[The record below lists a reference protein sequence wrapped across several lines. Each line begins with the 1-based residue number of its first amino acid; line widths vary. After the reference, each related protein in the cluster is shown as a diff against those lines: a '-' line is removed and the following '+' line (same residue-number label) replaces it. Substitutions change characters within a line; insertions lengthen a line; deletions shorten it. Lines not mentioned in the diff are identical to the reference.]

1 MVSVVNGYICFSSCD
16 EAAAKQGK
24 DPQAPPGSP
33 PGTSS
38 KDHKTFGFG
47 AQPAT
52 VLDGVLK
59 GLTKAVDGVS
69 PSASSA
75 TGHDESSGRDT
86 QSSGVNILA

>member
-16 EAAAKQGK
+16 EATARQGK

-38 KDHKTFGFG
+38 KDRKTSGFD

-52 VLDGVLK
+52 VLDGLLK
-59 GLTKAVDGVS
+59 DLTRAVGGVS
-69 PSASSA
+69 PSGSGSTDYGAA
-75 TGHDESSGRDT
+75 SGRDS